1 MSELFYAL
9 SVLVALAGCFLA
21 GCALWAVI
29 EAVYFIYCKVRGVK
43 Y

>member
-9 SVLVALAGCFLA
+9 SVWLALAGCVLA
-21 GCALWAVI
+21 GCVLWAVI
-29 EAVYFIYCKVRGVK
+29 EAGYFIYCKVRGID

>member
-1 MSELFYAL
+1 MSEIIYAL
-9 SVLVALAGCFLA
+9 SVFYALIAIALA

-29 EAVYFIYCKVRGVK
+29 EAGYFIYCKVRGVK

>member
-1 MSELFYAL
+1 MSELGYAL
-9 SVLVALAGCFLA
+9 SVFYALIAIALA

-29 EAVYFIYCKVRGVK
+29 EAGYFIYCKIRGID